1 MSRNKRLWK
10 GVGPLALGGLILA
23 GGISRADDNPAV
35 SKQLTELGKQALAQ
49 GNAAQARTFFLKALE
64 LDPKDPEA
72 LKGSVVQ
79 VAFQDPAPPAS
90 AEPEDG
96 KPKATLEAAANQENV
111 ARQQVTDD
119 VRRRLQEARNLVNS
133 GSPEAALSTLK
144 LAQNVVRGSEQID
157 EATKTALDRQIQA
170 QILST
175 VHAEQRIVAQR
186 LENQR
191 VAASAEQQERML
203 QELEGN
209 IQNASA
215 MMTQFD
221 SLMTQG
227 QFNVRYN
234 GGTNNIA
241 QVTEPFAKARILAQ
255 EARALIPGD
264 PTPVAGVFVA
274 QAQGF
279 LAQELAFEYLKE
291 YRFLLTM
298 QDVSRAAIPFPDN
311 KFIEYPDAA
320 TWRDLSER
328 RIKRYGTAVDLVSR
342 DAKTKSIIAKLDE
355 PVSLNFPEDTPL
367 SDVLKYIK
375 DATQG
380 ANDSGIPIYVDP
392 IGLADAEQTM
402 SSPVKINLDGVPLKT
417 TLKLML
423 NQLGLIYTVN
433 NGLLT
438 ITGKDAEDQPTEIR
452 VYPVADL
459 SIIPLSLLGGGGGGG
474 GGMGG
479 GGMGGGGM
487 GGGGMGGGGMG
498 GGGMGGGGMM
508 SVPVQDP
515 ADQDPASTF
524 LQKKSN

>member
-1 MSRNKRLWK
+1 MPRNKRLWK
-10 GVGPLALGGLILA
+10 GIGPLALGGLILA

-35 SKQLTELGKQALAQ
+35 SKQLTELGKQALSQ
-49 GNAAQARTFFLKALE
+49 GNAAQARIFFLKALE
-64 LDPKDPEA
+64 LDPNDTEA
-72 LKGSVVQ
+72 REGSVVK
-79 VAFQDPAPPAS
+79 VAFQDPTVPPPPAPV
-90 AEPEDG
+90 ADE
-96 KPKATLEAAANQENV
+96 KAKATLEESARLENIG
-111 ARQQVTDD
+111 RQQVTDD

-133 GSPEAALSTLK
+133 GSPEAALSVLK
-144 LAQNVVRGSEQID
+144 LVQNVVRSSDQLD
-157 EATKTALDRQIQA
+157 EASKTSLDRQIQA

-175 VHAEQRIVAQR
+175 VHDEERIVAQR
-186 LENQR
+186 AEKLR
-191 VAASAEQQERML
+191 LAASAEQQERL
-203 QELEGN
+203 LEQLEGN
-209 IQNASA
+209 ISTASA

-221 SLMTQG
+221 SLMAQG
-227 QFNVRYN
+227 QYNVRFN
-234 GGTNNIA
+234 GGTNNI
-241 QVTEPFAKARILAQ
+241 QLVTEPFAKARLLAQ
-255 EARALIPGD
+255 QARALIPGD
-264 PTPVAGVFVA
+264 PTPTAGIFVA
-274 QAQGF
+274 QTSGF
-279 LAQELAFEYLKE
+279 LAQEWAFEYLKE

-298 QDVSRAAIPFPDN
+298 QDVSRAMIPFPDN

-342 DAKTKSIIAKLDE
+342 DAKTKSILAKLDE

-380 ANDSGIPIYVDP
+380 ANDAGIPIYVDP
-392 IGLADAEQTM
+392 IGLADAEQTP

-417 TLKLML
+417 TLKLLL

-459 SIIPLSLLGGGGGGG
+459 SIIPLSLIGGGGGGG

-487 GGGGMGGGGMG
+487 GGGGMGGG
-498 GGGMGGGGMM
+498 
-508 SVPVQDP
+508 
-515 ADQDPASTF
+515 AF
-524 LQKKSN
+524 